1 MVVKAWMKKMWNQLA
16 RLLGKLVFGF
26 RQKNLVRKMYS
37 YKYTVAFSLFWTAD
51 KPLTFVFHPNEFEYN
66 FWYYCWDFF
75 VLTLYLETSKR
86 KGI

>member
-1 MVVKAWMKKMWNQLA
+1 
-16 RLLGKLVFGF
+16 
-26 RQKNLVRKMYS
+26 MYS